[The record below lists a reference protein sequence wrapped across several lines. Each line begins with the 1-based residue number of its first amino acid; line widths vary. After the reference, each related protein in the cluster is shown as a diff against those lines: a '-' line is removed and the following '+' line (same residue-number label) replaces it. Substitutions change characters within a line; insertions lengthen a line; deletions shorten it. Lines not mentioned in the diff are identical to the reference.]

1 MSAAAYRG
9 DSWRRLP
16 WLLPSALL
24 LSLLSLT
31 GFIALLTG
39 PRYRPAP
46 QAPVEVQL
54 VELPPT
60 PATPAAAPSPPPP
73 IAEPEPLPLPEP
85 EAKPLPEPPPPPP
98 PPRRPP
104 RIVRPEKPAPA
115 VPPPPAAA
123 PAAPAPTAPLRD
135 AAPPAGAVMGARAIY
150 KPLPEIPEEL
160 RRRTTLALVA
170 VARFHVAA
178 DGSAQVE
185 LIEPTPDPSLNQA
198 LMATLRKW
206 RFFPAMEAGRPV
218 ASDLDIRIPVS
229 VK

>member
-16 WLLPSALL
+16 WLLPSAVF

-31 GFIALLTG
+31 GFLALLTG
-39 PRYRPAP
+39 PRYRPVP

-54 VELPPT
+54 VELPS
-60 PATPAAAPSPPPP
+60 TPAAAPTAPSPPPV
-73 IAEPEPLPLPEP
+73 AEPEPPPLPEP
-85 EAKPLPEPPPPPP
+85 EAKPLPEP

-115 VPPPPAAA
+115 VLPPAAA
-123 PAAPAPTAPLRD
+123 TATPAPAAPLRD
-135 AAPPAGAVMGARAIY
+135 AAPPAGTVMGARAIY

-160 RRRTTLALVA
+160 RRRTSLALVA
-170 VARFHVAA
+170 LARFHVAA

-185 LIEPTPDPSLNQA
+185 LIEPTPDPSLNQT

-206 RFFPAMEAGRPV
+206 RFFPAMDAGKPV
-218 ASDLDIRIPVS
+218 ASDVDIRIPVS